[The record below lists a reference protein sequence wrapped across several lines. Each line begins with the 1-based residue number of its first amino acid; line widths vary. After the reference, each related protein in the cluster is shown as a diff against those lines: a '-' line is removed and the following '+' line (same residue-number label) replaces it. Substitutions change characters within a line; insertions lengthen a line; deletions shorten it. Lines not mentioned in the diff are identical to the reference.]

1 MERIAVGTRFTKR
14 GQWGWVSRYNQR
26 PDMPDTGCVQELI
39 LVGLSTRVLA
49 ESAVRGGIRVIAIDL
64 FADLDTREAAH
75 CIAVPSLLEGHLI
88 AAIERA
94 FPGNSSP
101 QLVYAS
107 GIDTDPDLVRSLSQT
122 VDLIGNPAGVLQ
134 TINSPDRFFAL
145 LDSLSIPYPESCF
158 HKPANPG
165 DWVVKLAGTQGGT
178 GVFSA
183 SHNIPVGAVCY
194 YQKRLPGPSLSVLFL
209 ANSQDARVIGFNTQ
223 WNDRLDPLSPYRL
236 SGIVNH
242 AAITYEQKKQLCEY
256 IAKLVKSAS
265 LVGLGTLDFMIEDGC
280 CKVLEVNPRPSASMA
295 LFDERYPAGLLNEH
309 IRAVAGCLGP
319 EVRQDGRALG
329 GFQIVYANQTGV
341 IGDSLVWPVW
351 VKDRPAPGSRIS
363 IDDPLCTVTAKGDSI
378 VVVRELL
385 AKRGQLIGAS
395 CFA

>member
-1 MERIAVGTRFTKR
+1 
-14 GQWGWVSRYNQR
+14 
-26 PDMPDTGCVQELI
+26 MPDTGYTQELI
-39 LVGLSTRVLA
+39 LVGLSARVLA
-49 ESAVRGGIRVIAIDL
+49 ESAARGGIKATAIDL

-75 CIAVPSLLEGHLI
+75 CIAVSSLLEGHLI
-88 AAIERA
+88 AAIKHA

-101 QLVYAS
+101 RLVYGS

-122 VDLIGNPAGVLQ
+122 VDLIGNPAGVLEI
-134 TINSPDRFFAL
+134 INSPDQFFAL

-158 HKPANPG
+158 QKPMNPG

-183 SHNIPVGAVCY
+183 IHNIRGGAACY
-194 YQKRLPGPSLSVLFL
+194 YQRRLLGPSLSVLFL
-209 ANSQDARVIGFNTQ
+209 ANGQDAQVIGFNTQ
-223 WNDRLDPLSPYRL
+223 WNDGLDPSNPYRL

-242 AAITYEQKKQLCEY
+242 AEITCEQKKQLGEY

-265 LVGLGTLDFMIEDGC
+265 LVGLGSLDFMIEDGC
-280 CKVLEVNPRPSASMA
+280 CKVLEVNPRPSASMV

-309 IRAVAGCLGP
+309 IRGVAGCLGP

-329 GFQIVYANQTGV
+329 GFQIVYADEAGM
-341 IGDSLVWPVW
+341 IGDSLVWPTW

-363 IDDPLCTVTAKGDSI
+363 IGDPLCTVTAKGDSI
-378 VVVRELL
+378 VAVRQLL
-385 AKRGQLIGAS
+385 AERWQQIGAS
-395 CFA
+395 CFAFGETNSGC